1 MSGPA
6 AIAYGLRTGQH
17 PLSPS
22 SSRVRLQAVRTTSEG
37 VGSVQRTV
45 ARGDGVASR
54 MGLVRMA
61 RLTRRQ
67 LIMFALLS
75 AAINGV
81 MTATVGAWLTQTYSS
96 YQSRRHSV
104 QNIADLIYERR
115 ARAGMVVSA
124 LRRNA
129 DLDEVRYRKRA
140 YDEVFVEW
148 NKRIAQNVF
157 QIRELVG
164 EREMSDA
171 EKKFQEL
178 IVRPLSHIDT
188 CVTRAYDLRLASQ
201 DPLAILD
208 ACEFPV
214 MHQMVLDCASTFTDE
229 LYKLTRLNFSPFA
242 NPMGEFKTKGQ
253 ERIASACARPEKP

>member
-1 MSGPA
+1 M
-6 AIAYGLRTGQH
+6 
-17 PLSPS
+17 
-22 SSRVRLQAVRTTSEG
+22 
-37 VGSVQRTV
+37 
-45 ARGDGVASR
+45 ASR

-67 LIMFALLS
+67 LITFALVS

-81 MTATVGAWLTQTYSS
+81 VTATVGAWLAQTYAA
-96 YQSRRHSV
+96 YQNRRVSV
-104 QNIADLIYERR
+104 QNISDLIYERR

-148 NKRIAQNVF
+148 NKRIQQNVF

-164 EREMSDA
+164 ERDISDA
-171 EKKFQEL
+171 EKEFQDL

-188 CVTRAYDLRLASQ
+188 CLTRSYDLRVTGQ
-201 DPLAILD
+201 DALTVLTD
-208 ACEFPV
+208 CEMPV
-214 MHQMVLDCASTFTDE
+214 LHQLVLDCASAFTNE
-229 LYKLTRLNFSPFA
+229 LYMLTRLSFSPFSNA
-242 NPMGEFKTKGQ
+242 KSHYAGKGRQ
-253 ERIASACARPEKP
+253 TIRTACTRPEKP